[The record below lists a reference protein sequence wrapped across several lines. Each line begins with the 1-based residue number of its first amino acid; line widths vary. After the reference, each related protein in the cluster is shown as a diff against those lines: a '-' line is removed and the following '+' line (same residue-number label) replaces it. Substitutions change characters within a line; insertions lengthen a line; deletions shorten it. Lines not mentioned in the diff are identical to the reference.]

1 MNEQMFRL
9 RFQWAMGQTETLKK
23 MRELRKDRAR
33 MQTIFREKERDNRWL
48 KTTTAIQQKEV
59 RHSQE
64 KVGIVTSAKMQKTI
78 VVEVRRRVAH
88 PVYKRIVTK
97 RSKFMAHDEHG
108 KAHEGDMVRIV
119 ESRPLSKNK
128 RWSLERSH
136 PRRAPTGV

>member
-1 MNEQMFRL
+1 M
-9 RFQWAMGQTETLKK
+9 ADET
-23 MRELRKDRAR
+23 
-33 MQTIFREKERDNRWL
+33 
-48 KTTTAIQQKEV
+48 TTTANEKEV
-59 RHSQE
+59 RHRQE

-97 RSKFMAHDEHG
+97 RSKFMAHDEHR

-128 RWSLERSH
+128 RWSLKEVLRS
-136 PRRAPTGV
+136 ATTGV

>member
-1 MNEQMFRL
+1 MAE
-9 RFQWAMGQTETLKK
+9 
-23 MRELRKDRAR
+23 
-33 MQTIFREKERDNRWL
+33 
-48 KTTTAIQQKEV
+48 TTATTSEKEV
-59 RHSQE
+59 RHRQE
-64 KVGIVTSAKMQKTI
+64 KVGIVTSTKMQKTI

-128 RWSLERSH
+128 RWSLKEVLRVST
-136 PRRAPTGV
+136 TGV

>member
-1 MNEQMFRL
+1 MAE
-9 RFQWAMGQTETLKK
+9 E
-23 MRELRKDRAR
+23 
-33 MQTIFREKERDNRWL
+33 
-48 KTTTAIQQKEV
+48 TTTTPNEKQI
-59 RHSQE
+59 RHHQE
-64 KVGIVTSAKMQKTI
+64 KVGIVTSTKMQKTI

-128 RWSLERSH
+128 RWSLKEVI
-136 PRRAPTGV
+136 RAAATTGV

>member
-1 MNEQMFRL
+1 MAEDKQEIEPSH
-9 RFQWAMGQTETLKK
+9 GPV
-23 MRELRKDRAR
+23 
-33 MQTIFREKERDNRWL
+33 ERSQGGPTGSGDSPR
-48 KTTTAIQQKEV
+48 
-59 RHSQE
+59 RHQE

-78 VVEVRRRVAH
+78 VVEVHRRVQH

-128 RWSLERSH
+128 RWTLKEVL
-136 PRRAPTGV
+136 RAATTGV

>member
-1 MNEQMFRL
+1 MAE
-9 RFQWAMGQTETLKK
+9 TET
-23 MRELRKDRAR
+23 
-33 MQTIFREKERDNRWL
+33 TNEKQ
-48 KTTTAIQQKEV
+48 I
-59 RHSQE
+59 RHRQE

-128 RWSLERSH
+128 RWSLKEVI
-136 PRRAPTGV
+136 RAATTGV